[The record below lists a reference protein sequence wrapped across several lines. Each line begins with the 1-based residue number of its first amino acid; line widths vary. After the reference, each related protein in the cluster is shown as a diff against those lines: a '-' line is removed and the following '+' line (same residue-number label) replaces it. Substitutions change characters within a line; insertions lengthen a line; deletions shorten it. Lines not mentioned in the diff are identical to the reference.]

1 MLLPF
6 AMPVQK
12 FVMLVRRNAKN
23 TTWII
28 ANVAQ
33 KRAGGA
39 RKNAVQWPNNLPN
52 CLNTINLED
61 MYCPQGLS
69 FIEIAWHS
77 QILRVLVVYDRTKM

>member
-52 CLNTINLED
+52 YLNTSNLED
-61 MYCPQGLS
+61 MYCPQGLFLWRS
-69 FIEIAWHS
+69 PGTLKYFEFS
-77 QILRVLVVYDRTKM
+77 LSMTVQKC